1 VVALSR
7 SAETVMVRTKLE
19 LDLLDSLSSDAAA
32 ASAFIDAALIS
43 KMPRGS
49 TFEIEHHSID
59 TPEHLEVKL

>member
-1 VVALSR
+1 
-7 SAETVMVRTKLE
+7 MVRTKLE